1 MRFNFLFKN
10 TLLFLL
16 IILSSCKDKSDTAQV
31 ISPEPVVTS
40 EDAESTEV
48 VLAANRFDAYL
59 NLLKGKKVGVVANQ
73 TSLVKRADGSY
84 VHLVDTLL
92 TRDIQITK
100 VFAPEHGFRG
110 EADAGEKVAD
120 DVDAKTGIEIV
131 SLYGL
136 NRKPSPKQ
144 LQNVEV
150 VLFDLQ
156 DVGVRFYTYISTLT
170 YVMESCA
177 ENKLPLVVL
186 DRPNPNISMVDGPVL
201 DMENRSFVGMHPVP
215 VLHGMTLG
223 EYGKMVNAEKWLMN
237 EVQADL
243 TVIPMEKYT
252 RSTSYKLPIKPS
264 PNLPNDKAINLYASL
279 CFFEGTN
286 VSVGR
291 GTNKQFQLYGSPDLP
306 GEKYTFSFT
315 PQPNEGAKE
324 PLHKD
329 VLCYGE
335 DLSEAAPLQKIELK
349 WLMNAYQATAD
360 KSTFFNKYFVKLAG
374 TAKLQEQIEKGVP
387 AEEIYQSWQEGIEA
401 FKTLRAP
408 YLIYN

>member
-16 IILSSCKDKSDTAQV
+16 IFLSACKQKSDTGQIV
-31 ISPEPVVTS
+31 SPEAVVS
-40 EDAESTEV
+40 FDATKSTEV

-59 NLLKGKKVGVVANQ
+59 NLLKGKKVGIVANQ

-92 TRDIQITK
+92 TRDVQITK

-144 LQNVEV
+144 LQNVEL

-186 DRPNPNISMVDGPVL
+186 DRPNPNISIIDGPVL

-223 EYGKMVNAEKWLMN
+223 EYAKMVNAEKWLMN
-237 EVQADL
+237 EVQAQL

-252 RSTSYKLPIKPS
+252 RTTSYKLPIKPS
-264 PNLPNDKAINLYASL
+264 PNLPNDKAVNLYASL

-306 GEKYTFSFT
+306 SDTFTFSFT
-315 PQPNEGAKE
+315 PQPNEGAKN
-324 PLHKD
+324 PLHMD

-335 DLSEAAPLQKIELK
+335 DLSENAPLKSIELK
-349 WLMNAYQATAD
+349 WLINAYQTTAD
-360 KSTFFNKYFVKLAG
+360 KSSFFNKYFVKLAG
-374 TAKLQEQIEKGVP
+374 TANLQQQIEAGVP
-387 AEEIYQSWQEGIEA
+387 AEQIYQSWQEGIEA
-401 FKTLRAP
+401 FKSLRAP

>member
-16 IILSSCKDKSDTAQV
+16 IFLSACKEKSDTGQMV
-31 ISPEPVVTS
+31 SPEAVVTA
-40 EDAESTEV
+40 DAAISTEV

-59 NLLKGKKVGVVANQ
+59 NLLKGKKVGIVANQ

-92 TRDIQITK
+92 TRDVQITK

-186 DRPNPNISMVDGPVL
+186 DRPNPNISIIDGPVL

-223 EYGKMVNAEKWLMN
+223 EYAKMVNAEKWLMN
-237 EVQADL
+237 EVQAEL

-252 RSTSYKLPIKPS
+252 RTTSYNLPIKPS
-264 PNLPNDKAINLYASL
+264 PNLPNDLAVNLYASL

-291 GTNKQFQLYGSPDLP
+291 GTDKQFQLYGSPDLP
-306 GEKYTFSFT
+306 SDTFTFSFT
-315 PQPNEGAKE
+315 PQPNEGAKN
-324 PLHKD
+324 PLHMD

-335 DLSEAAPLQKIELK
+335 DLSETAPLKSIELK

-360 KSTFFNKYFVKLAG
+360 KSSFFNKYFVKLAG
-374 TAKLQEQIEKGVP
+374 TDQLQKQIEAGVP
-387 AEEIYQSWQEGIEA
+387 AEQIYQSWQEGIEA
-401 FKTLRAP
+401 FKSLRAP